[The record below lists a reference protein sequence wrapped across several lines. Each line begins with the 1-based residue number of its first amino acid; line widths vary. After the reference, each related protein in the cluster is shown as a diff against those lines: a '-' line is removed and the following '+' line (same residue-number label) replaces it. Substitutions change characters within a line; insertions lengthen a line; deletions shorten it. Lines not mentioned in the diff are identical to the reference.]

1 MDLNEIKNRLNAMQI
16 KSTSKSGGEKKNI
29 FWKPSVG
36 KQTVRIVPS
45 KFNKKNPFSEVYF
58 HYDITNKVMIS
69 PINWGEKD
77 PIVEFAKQLRGT
89 NDKENWRL
97 AKKLDPKMRV
107 FVPVIVRGEENEGI
121 KLWQFG
127 KELYME
133 FLNLADNEDIGDYTD
148 IAEGR
153 DITLT
158 TVGPEVT
165 GTSYNKTS
173 IMPRTKQ
180 TPLSEDKAQISDWLE
195 NQPSPMEVFKKYSY
209 DEMKSALQ
217 NWLAPE
223 PEEGDIIDDE
233 AELDEIVDTAPS
245 KNYALKTPAT
255 KANKTEKFDALFG
268 DEEDD
273 ENDVKPKAQKQEDED
288 DFVF

>member
-1 MDLNEIKNRLNAMQI
+1 MDLNEIKNRLNAMQT